1 MKNII
6 FICMGL
12 ILLTACGSEQA
23 AVTEAQEVTELT
35 TGNKFKDAAIKKVMV
50 YNAGMN
56 RDQAMCVVDE
66 LTADGVYGLGEINQL
81 KLEPGQA
88 QENSQKLYQ
97 AYTDAVASCQQ

>member
-1 MKNII
+1 MGISLII
-6 FICMGL
+6 L
-12 ILLTACGSEQA
+12 SACGSEQA
-23 AVTEAQEVTELT
+23 AVTEAQEVAEQT

-56 RDQAMCVVDE
+56 RNQAMCVVDE

-81 KLEPGQA
+81 KLEPGQE

-97 AYTDAVASCQQ
+97 AYNDAVVSCQQ